1 LNGTNNEEPAN
12 YWRPLAFEDSDASV
26 TACATQLA
34 AFVSEMAEPWFFRW
48 NEQALAGTDSPL
60 YPHERNALRQALA
73 GNAEPANV
81 AQSRILLGPDI

>member
-1 LNGTNNEEPAN
+1 
-12 YWRPLAFEDSDASV
+12 
-26 TACATQLA
+26 
-34 AFVSEMAEPWFFRW
+34 MAEPWFFRW